1 MREFGANRTMGTV
14 RKILGCGM
22 TEHMKVVASSPTL
35 ALRAFTPEN
44 RVLWGPR
51 GWGTR
56 LDNISKA
63 DFSATLRN
71 DKQKSATD
79 LSAEGA
85 FYTSLGQRP
94 RSPAR

>member
-22 TEHMKVVASSPTL
+22 AEHMKVVASSPTL
-35 ALRAFTPEN
+35 AL
-44 RVLWGPR
+44 R

-85 FYTSLGQRP
+85 FYSVQ
-94 RSPAR
+94 SQ